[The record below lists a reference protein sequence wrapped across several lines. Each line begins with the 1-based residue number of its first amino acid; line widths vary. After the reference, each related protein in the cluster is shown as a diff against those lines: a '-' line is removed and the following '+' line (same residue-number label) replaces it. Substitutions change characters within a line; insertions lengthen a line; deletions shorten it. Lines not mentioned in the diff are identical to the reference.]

1 MLSFGN
7 RNNLFAIK
15 HCVKSACI
23 WSYSGPHF
31 LVFGLN
37 TERYGV
43 SVRIQSQCGKMWTR
57 ITLKVTFTDTFYA
70 VKVFFFVDKD
80 DECTTK
86 DRIIEK
92 LKRNAEKIE
101 RKLEEVNHEI
111 SRSRKDCGKLQT
123 KNELYEKEL
132 MNLVEENETLLQD
145 RKNLQNELEVCS

>member
-1 MLSFGN
+1 
-7 RNNLFAIK
+7 
-15 HCVKSACI
+15 
-23 WSYSGPHF
+23 
-31 LVFGLN
+31 
-37 TERYGV
+37 
-43 SVRIQSQCGKMWTR
+43 MWTR

-111 SRSRKDCGKLQT
+111 SRSRKDCEKLQT

-145 RKNLQNELEVCS
+145 RKNLQNELEV

>member
-1 MLSFGN
+1 M
-7 RNNLFAIK
+7 
-15 HCVKSACI
+15 KSACI

-70 VKVFFFVDKD
+70 VEVFFFVDKD

-111 SRSRKDCGKLQT
+111 SRSRKDCEKLQT

-145 RKNLQNELEVCS
+145 RKNLQNELEV